1 MAQATY
7 GYGRVGPDSAYANVK
22 PNEHLGM
29 QQNGPYRYEPPTEL
43 RANSTARPIDFLAP
57 GTAQHAYV
65 LRYLMDRLNWSEQK
79 MSQFYPRWRANEQR
93 HQAYVTLPE
102 YDRILSSMRDNRK
115 PPEPASIVVPYNWA
129 TQQTIVTYLLHTFGG
144 RKPIVQVGAY
154 RGEQVQRAKN
164 METLLQYNFDFKRYV
179 YHLYN
184 LFTNGEL
191 YGLAIQRNMWTRET
205 RLKTVTRPPSP
216 QLAYMSSLMGVPAN
230 ENRVTERAVSFE
242 GNDISVLSPYM
253 FFPDPRVPMV
263 DVADKGEFVFWR
275 SFEGRHILLRA
286 EASGQIKW
294 VKYASSH
301 EPYSPQFGGDS
312 AAGIRALGD
321 SLTNAVNGMGD
332 GYAVGNNMQVDQGT
346 VEIIPAE
353 LGLSQSREP
362 EKWLFTIIN
371 KCQIVQAEP
380 LGANHGQHPVSV
392 AEPNAFGH
400 SFGQIGTADLN
411 APIQDLMSWMINSH
425 IFNVRASL
433 NNLFFVDPNRVEMD
447 DFLDPQPGG
456 IVRLKMTPFGNMDVR
471 TFVQQMPV
479 QDITRAHLQDFEL
492 IQRIGAD
499 LTGAT
504 DNMRGLQDS
513 GGRKTATE
521 VRTSFEA
528 GGSRLASR
536 AMLYGA
542 MCITPGASQMAS
554 NFQQY
559 LSQEMEL
566 RVLGSDGREHSVRI
580 NPEGLEGDFFFPIHD
595 GTLPMDKVAMLDT
608 WRQLFMGIVQD
619 PSGMLQQQYNAPAI
633 FRFMAKL
640 SGAQNIDEFNVTAGN
655 PDALAMQAQR
665 GNMVPMSELPGLMK
679 QMPFNQQMMAA

>member
-1 MAQATY
+1 MAQAAY
-7 GYGRVGPDSAYANVK
+7 GYGHVGPDSTYANVR
-22 PNEHLGM
+22 PNEQLGLS
-29 QQNGPYRYEPPTEL
+29 QSGPYRWEPPAAL
-43 RANSTARPIDFLAP
+43 RGTSQSRPIDFLSP
-57 GTAQHAYV
+57 GSPQHAFV
-65 LRYLMDRLNWSEQK
+65 LRYLLDRLNWSEQK
-79 MSQFYPRWRANEQR
+79 MAQFYPRWQANEQR
-93 HQAYVTLPE
+93 HQGYVTLPE
-102 YDRILSSMRDNRK
+102 YDRILEAMRTDRK

-164 METLLQYNFDFKRYV
+164 METLLQYNFDYKRYI

-184 LFTNGEL
+184 YFTNGEL
-191 YGLAIQRNMWTRET
+191 YGLAVQRNMWSRET
-205 RLKTVTRPPSP
+205 RLKTVTRMPSP
-216 QLAYMSSLMGVPAN
+216 QMMMMSAQMGIPAN

-242 GNDISVLSPYM
+242 GNDISVISPYM

-263 DVADKGEFVFWR
+263 DVAEKGEFVFWR

-286 EASGQIKW
+286 ESAGQLKW
-294 VKYASSH
+294 VKYGGGHEVNRSS
-301 EPYSPQFGGDS
+301 FGSDS

-321 SLTNAVNGMGD
+321 SLTMGGNSGMGF
-332 GYAVGNNMQVDQGT
+332 GHAVGNNMQLDQGT

-362 EKWLFTIIN
+362 EKWLFTILN
-371 KCQIVQAEP
+371 QCQIVQAEP

-411 APIQDLMSWMINSH
+411 APIQDLLSWMVNSH
-425 IFNVRASL
+425 MFNVRASL
-433 NNLFFVDPNRVEMD
+433 NNFFFVDPHRVEMD

-456 IVRLKMTPFGNMDVR
+456 IIRLKNTPFGQVDMRNI
-471 TFVQQMPV
+471 VQQMPV
-479 QDITRAHLQDFEL
+479 GDVTRAHLSDFQL
-492 IQRIGAD
+492 IKGIGND
-499 LTGAT
+499 LTGAG
-504 DNMRGLQDS
+504 DNMRGMQDS

-542 MCITPGASQMAS
+542 MGISPGASQMSS

-566 RVLGSDGREHSVRI
+566 RVLGANGQEHSVRI
-580 NPEGLEGDFFFPIHD
+580 TPQGLEGDFFFPIHD

-608 WRQLFMGIVQD
+608 WKELFMGIVQD
-619 PSGMLQQQYNAPAI
+619 PTGQMQQQYNAPAI

-640 SGAQNIDEFNVTAGN
+640 SGAQNIDEFSVTAGN
-655 PDALAMQAQR
+655 PGAIQQQAQA
-665 GNMVPMSELPGLMK
+665 GNLVPMSQLPGMMRQL
-679 QMPFNQQMMAA
+679 PFSRAA